1 MAKLANG
8 ALFRNQDAPNEE
20 FYRTMQRDGIP
31 AKTFKFENRKKDI
44 EDKPAK
50 FRIWRKN

>member
-8 ALFRNQDAPNEE
+8 TMFRNQDALNEE

-31 AKTFKFENRKKDI
+31 AKIFKFENRKK
-44 EDKPAK
+44 ESKDKTVK